1 MFYLIHQV
9 KHSGLL
15 SAHKQWG
22 TANITTATLMQVL
35 DHNIYFGKND
45 VFLPIAFPN
54 VILHAESTPNCN
66 YAYSA
71 NSTILAATTSTVNI
85 SATRDN
91 GGGLL
96 VWFIAIGD

>member
-1 MFYLIHQV
+1 MTHHMLIQDFYI
-9 KHSGLL
+9 SL
-15 SAHKQWG
+15 SASEQWG
-22 TANITTATLMQVL
+22 TANITTATLTPVL

-45 VFLPIAFPN
+45 VALPIAFPN
-54 VILHAESTPNCN
+54 YILHAESTPNCN

-96 VWFIAIGD
+96 VWFIAIGY